1 MRKIAA
7 TNERFKGMKKIALIN
22 GANLNRLG
30 VREPEIYGSKTLMD
44 IEREVGDLAK
54 SLGVELVCFQS
65 NHEGRIIDKIGE
77 FADKKFD
84 GAIINPGAFTHT
96 SVALRDAIAGSGI
109 AFVEVHISNIH
120 KREEFRHN
128 SLTAAVCEAQICGMG
143 TYGYL
148 AALSFLAQR

>member
-1 MRKIAA
+1 
-7 TNERFKGMKKIALIN
+7 MKKIALIN

-30 VREPEIYGSKTLMD
+30 VREPQIYGSKTLKD
-44 IEREVGDLAK
+44 IENEVAELAK
-54 SLGVELVCFQS
+54 TLGVQIECFQS
-65 NHEGRIIDKIGE
+65 NHEGEILDKIAE

-109 AFVEVHISNIH
+109 KFVEVHISNIH
-120 KREEFRHN
+120 KREDFRHN

-143 TYGYL
+143 TFGYL
-148 AALSFLAQR
+148 AALRFLAQI